1 MNLVESIKQ
10 PVARSREFVE
20 ECWAEIK
27 KVHFPTRRETQQA
40 TVVVILGVMVVAAYL
55 GVVDW
60 ALAWVI
66 TRLLG

>member
-10 PVARSREFVE
+10 PVTRSREFLE

-27 KVHFPTRRETQQA
+27 KVHFPTRRDTQQA
-40 TVVVILGVMVVAAYL
+40 TIVVILGVMVVAAYL
-55 GVVDW
+55 GAVDW

-66 TRLLG
+66 TRILG